1 VKPDTLV
8 SHLCHHPSLFLSI
21 LISAPLHT
29 YACRSVAFL
38 FHRRYWILV
47 AMLLLS
53 SLLLSV
59 PRHPPSLERFFFF
72 RTSPCWNP
80 MQPGHNLLF
89 RCHIT
94 RLQYTQRRLR
104 IHTHTP
110 LQKLTQT
117 NKEPY
122 VGQLRRTT
130 PVFFAQ
136 SRTLVNFDTYKGSPQ
151 RLPIRPIFFLLVRLG
166 MSRAGYRRPFT
177 FWNAKSRRTYVRSCM
192 IC

>member
-1 VKPDTLV
+1 
-8 SHLCHHPSLFLSI
+8 
-21 LISAPLHT
+21 
-29 YACRSVAFL
+29 L

-53 SLLLSV
+53 STAV
-59 PRHPPSLERFFFF
+59 VCPPIPPIFGAFLF

-80 MQPGHNLLF
+80 MQPGHDLLF

-117 NKEPY
+117 NKKPY

-151 RLPIRPIFFLLVRLG
+151 RLPIRPIFFLDCA
-166 MSRAGYRRPFT
+166 SRHVPCRISTSFH
-177 FWNAKSRRTYVRSCM
+177 VLEC
-192 IC
+192 